1 MSFLNPIS
9 KRAVPSC
16 RFVVLYSGVVPVGY
30 NKISNIK
37 QETAYDTLVQGG
49 QNGSPVYLIKPQ
61 DQAQTITF
69 SQSTGVISFDISGH
83 ILGAVVRSPV
93 PTLIFVRRLNGDFA
107 KVYAVL
113 NPLKVSQEWS
123 NLDAHSSDEFLVDKT
138 FVHDGLVEVPM
149 VGPLINMVKNWF
161 S

>member
-37 QETAYDTLVQGG
+37 HETAYDTIVQGG

-69 SQSTGVISFDISGH
+69 SQSTGVISLDISGD
-83 ILGAVVRSPV
+83 ILGAVIRSPV
-93 PTLIFVRRLNGDFA
+93 PTLIFVRRMNGDFA
-107 KVYAVL
+107 KVYAIL
-113 NPLKVSQEWS
+113 NPLKVKDEWS
-123 NLDAHSSDEFLVDKT
+123 DLDAHSNSEFMVDKT
-138 FVHDGLVEVPM
+138 FVHEGLVEIPM
-149 VGPLINMVKNWF
+149 AGALINMVKNWF